1 MAKTIRNNKD
11 IYNNSDLET
20 KIEDVSNV
28 NEEIDQEQKAE
39 EIKDKYVF
47 YKDNKYKILEEFNG
61 NVLIEIEII
70 NNSGVKE
77 KIKQWYKNNAVKFI

>member
-77 KIKQWYKNNAVKFI
+77 KIKQWYKNDAVKFI